1 MENKATIIAVAGKG
15 GVGKTSLSAT
25 IVRCLVEKY
34 PDKKILAIDA
44 DPAVGLSTALGIDV
58 KLTID
63 DIRKEII
70 ASVDEKDT
78 RTAIELLGEA
88 KYRIFDALV
97 ETDGYSFI
105 AVGRPETAGC
115 YCKINSY
122 LKEVI
127 SILSN
132 EFDYVVIDGE
142 AGIEQINRRVME
154 KVTHLLLITDP
165 SKKGCQVINTIKSVA
180 DELVMYEKIGVIVNR
195 MADESLKDYIN
206 TNGIPVLS
214 YIEDDK
220 NLSVFD
226 IKGENIFNLPAESNV
241 VNGVKQSKGRPTLGF
256 LPYGTVNDV
265 CRTLNVP
272 KKLDKAIDVILRGE
286 TIKYDI
292 MQEDDNYMVYTFA
305 GGMFVSTSFKTST
318 TFKRLFGKI
327 AYFITGAKQLFSM
340 RTLPLTVHIDGQ
352 RHHGRYIMMMVLNS
366 ASAAGFRINKAR
378 DIDDG
383 LIDVILVERK
393 RSYLVALFTLLKMF
407 LFGLNSVK
415 KHKNVVIQKCKEVK
429 IENHSNEPF
438 TQDGEEADF
447 LTKEIKITSPIT
459 VFYGLNSKKPKKV

>member
-1 MENKATIIAVAGKG
+1 MQQKSAIVIYNPNARKGKIKEVMPYILQRLSTKFKPCEAVQSKSAEDMVDLARKNAEKYDYVIVAGG
-15 GVGKTSLSAT
+15 
-25 IVRCLVEKY
+25 
-34 PDKKILAIDA
+34 
-44 DPAVGLSTALGIDV
+44 
-58 KLTID
+58 
-63 DIRKEII
+63 
-70 ASVDEKDT
+70 
-78 RTAIELLGEA
+78 
-88 KYRIFDALV
+88 
-97 ETDGYSFI
+97 DG
-105 AVGRPETAGC
+105 
-115 YCKINSY
+115 
-122 LKEVI
+122 
-127 SILSN
+127 SI
-132 EFDYVVIDGE
+132 
-142 AGIEQINRRVME
+142 
-154 KVTHLLLITDP
+154 H
-165 SKKGCQVINTIKSVA
+165 
-180 DELVMYEKIGVIVNR
+180 
-195 MADESLKDYIN
+195 
-206 TNGIPVLS
+206 
-214 YIEDDK
+214 
-220 NLSVFD
+220 
-226 IKGENIFNLPAESNV
+226 NV

-272 KKLDKAIDVILRGE
+272 KNLDKAIDVILRGE

-292 MQEDDNYMVYTFA
+292 MQEGDNYMVYTFA

-352 RHHGRYIMMMVLNS
+352 RYHGRYIMMMVLNS

-415 KHKNVVIQKCKEVK
+415 KHKNVVIQKCKTVK